1 MSGPLPLEA
10 ASRRLRKPAG
20 RPRKHPVGDSVG
32 DRFDRQRAQ
41 ALIVAEILAD
51 GARVPLALAPPERPG
66 ITARRL
72 YSRRQA
78 ALYLSCSVDT
88 VDRLVARRLL
98 PKLHLPHSRLVRFDL
113 TDLEHIVAMA
123 KAAPAGWDRGA

>member
-1 MSGPLPLEA
+1 MSSPTTALPLAA
-10 ASRRLRKPAG
+10 ASRRLRKPVG
-20 RPRKHPVGDSVG
+20 RPRKHPIGDSAG
-32 DRFDRQRAQ
+32 DRWEAQRRQAV
-41 ALIVAEILAD
+41 IVAEILGDRAQ
-51 GARVPLALAPPERPG
+51 APLALAPPERPG

-98 PKLHLPHSRLVRFDL
+98 PKLYLPHSRLVRFDL
-113 TDLEHIVAMA
+113 TDLERIVVMA
-123 KAAPAGWDRGA
+123 KARL